1 VTTVFSNLHRVE
13 VRASAGTE
21 LARKAAGLSAYSWS
35 DPLEGTGL
43 GQREARAN
51 PAADPEGCHPDR
63 APSEVFPNAQMWIW
77 SNKLIWDTTTQRAY
91 GIGSPHNPFN
101 FWSTTLWVYD
111 RATGIYQTYEC
122 PLNVAPSGGLNPAI
136 TDWPGTA
143 GHLFDNNCIA
153 HDRRRLYKWTL
164 PTFRDEIGTFGIR
177 FDTAT
182 DIITYPSG
190 YTGHDLVRF
199 TMGAAGGAG
208 MRSSTYPQPQII
220 GLDLDQITM
229 ARSSAEYGAARVEII
244 DRPVSGDSENTTAP
258 SMDYMP
264 NMGPQGSLVVYHKN
278 RYWIYDFD
286 SEAWSDEY
294 TISGMTVTNAFHNV
308 GHRNPNSD
316 LFVFGGGSYDGENA
330 PTTRVNNRQFYTLDN
345 SRTLTEMDT
354 PPTDPNSGLPI
365 VVSVNNGLDE
375 PLTRGVF
382 MYDPGSVESLVFHDN
397 GYIYALDTEAGTWR
411 TVGTKPYEVDWAC
424 AIPAESTGQDY
435 GVIMTGHSN
444 VSLPGESTIRLYR
457 AS

>member
-13 VRASAGTE
+13 VRASTGLTE
-21 LARKAAGLSAYSWS
+21 LTRKAAGLSPYSWS

-43 GQREARAN
+43 DQLETRAN
-51 PAADPEGCHPDR
+51 PAAPPEGNYPDR
-63 APSEVFPNAQMWIW
+63 AASEVFASAQMWIW

-91 GIGSPHNPFN
+91 GIGSPHNPYN

-111 RATGIYQTYEC
+111 RASGIYQTYES
-122 PLNVAPSGGLNPAI
+122 PLAPAPAGI
-136 TDWPGTA
+136 IPDNADYPGVV
-143 GHLFDNNCIA
+143 GHLFDNTCIA
-153 HDRRRLYKWTL
+153 HSRRRLYKWTL
-164 PTFRDEIGTFGIR
+164 PLFPTQVATFGIR
-177 FDTAT
+177 FDTDT
-182 DIITYPSG
+182 DIVTFPDG
-190 YTGHDLVRF
+190 YTGNDLVYF
-199 TMGAAGGAG
+199 TMGALGGIG
-208 MRSSTYPQPQII
+208 MRSAGYVQPQLI

-229 ARSSAEYGAARVEII
+229 DRSSAAFGAARVEII
-244 DRPVSGDSENTTAP
+244 DRPTSGDGRNVTAP
-258 SMDYMP
+258 AMDFMP
-264 NMGPQGSLVVYHKN
+264 NMGGAGSIVLYHKN
-278 RYWIYDFD
+278 RYWIYDFED
-286 SEAWSDEY
+286 EVWSDENV
-294 TISGMTVTNAFHNV
+294 IAGMTEENAFHNV

-330 PTTRVNNRQFYTLDN
+330 PTTRVNNRQFYTLANDG
-345 SRTLTEMDT
+345 TLTEMDA
-354 PPTDPNSGLPI
+354 PPNDPNTGLPI

-375 PLTRGVF
+375 DLTRGVF

-424 AIPAESTGQDY
+424 AIPAESTGQNY

-444 VSLPGESTIRLYR
+444 VDLPGQSSIRLYR